1 MSSGDIEFQNRA
13 IDKNVK
19 KVYRHFTVLITP
31 GHMLLGNIYVSE
43 WKRAQKKGPDN
54 LWILNILILSTQI
67 CPSLDQKTKYEMGEE
82 VS

>member
-31 GHMLLGNIYVSE
+31 GHMLLGNIYVSG
-43 WKRAQKKGPDN
+43 WKRAQKSSRQFMDSEHLINAN
-54 LWILNILILSTQI
+54 LFDKI
-67 CPSLDQKTKYEMGEE
+67 
-82 VS
+82 

>member
-31 GHMLLGNIYVSE
+31 GHMLLGNIYVSG
-43 WKRAQKKGPDN
+43 WKRAQKKF
-54 LWILNILILSTQI
+54 STI
-67 CPSLDQKTKYEMGEE
+67 YGF
-82 VS
+82 